1 MINLKKL
8 IIILISVMIGII
20 IVEIFYNLFFRDN
33 VIGDR
38 LDRKSFYQKY
48 SKKELDRSLP
58 IRHQYNGGECV
69 KRGLM
74 TKTNKMN
81 WHPRYGANDNEVN
94 INCINKLFSKK
105 TINIIFFGGS
115 AMQNDEAPNY
125 LTSIDYFAFK
135 NNFDTFRSINLAN
148 SGARMSNNLAS
159 FIEYVPK
166 ISNVDHVVFFDG
178 MNEFAAVQ
186 LGSNPLY
193 DTYWAQGV
201 KARIN
206 NPKIIVIEKL
216 ISKSIFFE
224 ILFTKVFNY
233 KSIRDKSNSKLAS
246 KKNIQ
251 VAASDYNYRK
261 KIVEVLCK
269 DLLIKCHF
277 LIQPSIYFDTSKKS
291 YSTKIKK
298 YYQKVFDKNLNLFS
312 YGYNIII
319 SENKNIID
327 FSNIFDGIDDIF
339 IDSVHFNKKGSKI
352 IGENIFKIISNNI

>member
-1 MINLKKL
+1 M
-8 IIILISVMIGII
+8 
-20 IVEIFYNLFFRDN
+20 
-33 VIGDR
+33 
-38 LDRKSFYQKY
+38 
-48 SKKELDRSLP
+48 SK
-58 IRHQYNGGECV
+58 
-69 KRGLM
+69 
-74 TKTNKMN
+74 
-81 WHPRYGANDNEVN
+81 
-94 INCINKLFSKK
+94 NC
-105 TINIIFFGGS
+105 
-115 AMQNDEAPNY
+115 
-125 LTSIDYFAFK
+125 
-135 NNFDTFRSINLAN
+135 
-148 SGARMSNNLAS
+148 
-159 FIEYVPK
+159 
-166 ISNVDHVVFFDG
+166 
-178 MNEFAAVQ
+178 
-186 LGSNPLY
+186 
-193 DTYWAQGV
+193 
-201 KARIN
+201 
-206 NPKIIVIEKL
+206 EK

-327 FSNIFDGIDDIF
+327 FSNIVDGIDDIF